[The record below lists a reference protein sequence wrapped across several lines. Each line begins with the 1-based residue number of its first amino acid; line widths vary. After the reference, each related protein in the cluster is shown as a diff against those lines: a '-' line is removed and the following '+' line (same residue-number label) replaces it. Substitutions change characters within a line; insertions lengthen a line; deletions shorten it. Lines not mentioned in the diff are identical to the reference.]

1 MKKIKSPDLFE
12 TDTKSIPYKVNDS
25 FIVFSFFV
33 IFSLNQKIFPQRTRD
48 AAGVNSSDSSH
59 QDLDEDEDFTKD
71 NDFFT
76 PRESMNMSRT
86 STLMNLLQEARYS

>member
-1 MKKIKSPDLFE
+1 MTALLYFHSSLF
-12 TDTKSIPYKVNDS
+12 
-25 FIVFSFFV
+25 
-33 IFSLNQKIFPQRTRD
+33 FSLNQKIFPQRTRD